1 MILGTGQ
8 NLTNRTLSVEIA
20 YDAQMQLELN
30 GTNIIDESER
40 GGSPASLFWPW
51 CGANVSLL
59 ALSYGAFFLG
69 FGISFLQATIAA
81 ILGTVLS
88 FLLVGVSSLAG
99 KKSNA
104 PTMVL
109 SRASFGVKGNLIPG
123 FLSYLIFVGWE
134 TVLVSLAT
142 LATGTVFVRVGHL
155 DRNLSMVIGFLI
167 AIALTVFGGVLGHSI
182 IMKLQ
187 KWLTLVTV
195 AATILYFLLT
205 IDEVNWSAV
214 TSIPHGSAAGFIG
227 ALIFGATGI
236 GLGWVNSAA
245 DYSRYLPRSASSRG
259 VVGWTVFGASIV
271 PIAMVIYGAALAGS
285 SEELFGAIANDPIG
299 ALTTLLPTW
308 FLIPFALVAI
318 LGLVGG
324 AILDLYSSGLT
335 LISIGLPVKRYVAA
349 SIDSAI
355 MVAGTIYLVWIADDF
370 FFPFQGFLIT
380 LGVPIA
386 AWSAIFVA
394 DVLMRKQSYSESD
407 LFNESGRYGA
417 WNLRSLSLMAIG
429 SIVGWGFVTN
439 PFASWL
445 SWQGYFLGVF
455 GGKEGQWAGAN
466 LGVAFAL
473 LIGFFGYLLLSRQA
487 IKRQENA

>member
-1 MILGTGQ
+1 
-8 NLTNRTLSVEIA
+8 
-20 YDAQMQLELN
+20 MQLELN

-40 GGSPASLFWPW
+40 GGEAASLFWPW

-69 FGISFLQATIAA
+69 FKISFWQATVAA

-109 SRASFGVKGNLIPG
+109 SRASFGVKGNIVPG
-123 FLSYLIFVGWE
+123 LLSYLIFVGWE

-142 LATGTVFVRVGHL
+142 LATGTVFLRIGHI
-155 DRNLSMVIGFLI
+155 DRNIAMGIGFLI
-167 AIALTVFGGVLGHSI
+167 AIGLTVFGGVLGHSI

-187 KWLTLVTV
+187 KWLTLITV
-195 AATILYFLLT
+195 AATLLYMALT
-205 IDEVNWSAV
+205 LKDVNWSAV
-214 TSIPHGSAAGFIG
+214 SAIPSGSTAGFIG

-245 DYSRYLPRSASSRG
+245 DYSRYLPRLVSGKS
-259 VVGWTVFGASIV
+259 VITWTVFGASIV
-271 PIAMVIYGAALAGS
+271 PVILVIYGAALSGS
-285 SEELFGAIANDPIG
+285 SEKLFSAVAADPIG

-308 FLIPFALVAI
+308 FLIPFALIAI

-335 LISIGLPVKRYVAA
+335 LISIGLPVKRYIAA
-349 SIDSAI
+349 SIDSII
-355 MVAGTIYLVWIADDF
+355 MFAGTIYLVWIADDF

-394 DVLMRKQSYSESD
+394 DVLLRKRDYAEGD
-407 LFNESGRYGA
+407 LFKENGRYGS
-417 WNLRSLSLMAIG
+417 WNFASLSIMAIG
-429 SIVGWGFVTN
+429 TFIGWGFVTN

-455 GGKEGQWAGAN
+455 GGKNGAWAGAN
-466 LGVAFAL
+466 LGIFFAL
-473 LIGFFGYLLLSRQA
+473 LIGFFGYWLTA
-487 IKRQENA
+487 HKVIAKQESA

>member
-1 MILGTGQ
+1 
-8 NLTNRTLSVEIA
+8 
-20 YDAQMQLELN
+20 MQLELN

-40 GGSPASLFWPW
+40 GGRASSLFWPW

-69 FGISFLQATIAA
+69 FGISFWQATLAA
-81 ILGTVLS
+81 IAGTVLS
-88 FLLVGVSSLAG
+88 FLLVGFSSLAG
-99 KKSNA
+99 KRSNA

-109 SRASFGVKGNLIPG
+109 SRAAFGVKGNIVPG
-123 FLSYLIFVGWE
+123 LLSYFILVGWE

-142 LATGTVFVRVGHL
+142 LASGTVFLRVWEL
-155 DRNLSMVIGFLI
+155 DRNISMLLGFLV
-167 AIALTVFGGVLGHSI
+167 AIALTIFGGVLGHSI
-182 IMKLQ
+182 IMRLQ

-195 AATILYFLLT
+195 TATLLYFALT
-205 IDEVNWSAV
+205 IDEVNWSALLD
-214 TSIPHGSAAGFIG
+214 IPNGKWSGFVG
-227 ALIFGATGI
+227 ALIFGVTGI

-245 DYSRYLPRSASSRG
+245 DYSRYLPRNTSSRA
-259 VVGWTVFGASIV
+259 VVGWTVLGASIV

-285 SEELFGAIANDPIG
+285 SEDLFGAVANDPIG

-308 FLIPFALVAI
+308 FLVPFAFVAI

-349 SIDSAI
+349 TIDGLI
-355 MVAGTIYLVWIADDF
+355 MIAGTIYLVWIADDF

-380 LGVPIA
+380 LGVPVA
-386 AWSAIFVA
+386 TWSAIFVTDLLLRKKDYDQA
-394 DVLMRKQSYSESD
+394 DLYRV
-407 LFNESGRYGA
+407 SGRYGS
-417 WNLRSLSLMAIG
+417 WNLRSLTVMAVG
-429 SIVGWGFVTN
+429 AIVGWGFVTN

-445 SWQGYFLGVF
+445 SWQGYFMDLI

-466 LGVAFAL
+466 LGVIFAL
-473 LIGFFGYLLLSRQA
+473 LVGFLGHLLLSKRR
-487 IKRQENA
+487 IKWQESH

>member
-1 MILGTGQ
+1 MH
-8 NLTNRTLSVEIA
+8 
-20 YDAQMQLELN
+20 LELN
-30 GTNIIDESER
+30 GTNIIEESER
-40 GGSPASLFWPW
+40 KGSPRQLFWPW

-69 FGISFLQATIAA
+69 FGISFIQATIAA
-81 ILGTVLS
+81 LLGTVLS
-88 FLLVGVSSLAG
+88 FLLVGISSLAG

-109 SRASFGVKGNLIPG
+109 SRASFGVKGNIVPG

-142 LATGTVFVRVGHL
+142 LATGTVFVRVGHI
-155 DRNLSMVIGFLI
+155 DRNIAMIIGFLI

-187 KWLTLVTV
+187 KWLTLITV
-195 AATILYFLLT
+195 AATLMYFVLT
-205 IDEVNWSAV
+205 LDEVNWSAV
-214 TSIPHGSAAGFIG
+214 SDIPNGSSAGFIG

-245 DYSRYLPRSASSRG
+245 DYSRYLPRDVSSKS
-259 VVGWTVFGASIV
+259 VVGWTVLGASIV

-285 SEELFGAIANDPIG
+285 SEELFGAIASDPIG

-308 FLIPFALVAI
+308 FLIPFALIAI

-349 SIDSAI
+349 SIDSLI
-355 MVAGTIYLVWIADDF
+355 MVLGTIYLVWIADDF
-370 FFPFQGFLIT
+370 FYPFQGFLIT

-386 AWSAIFVA
+386 TWSAIFVA
-394 DVLMRKQSYSESD
+394 DVLMRKKSYDESD
-407 LFNESGRYGA
+407 LFNEQGRYGA
-417 WNLRSLSLMAIG
+417 WNMKSLALMAMG

-455 GGKEGQWAGAN
+455 GGKEGVWAGAN
-466 LGVAFAL
+466 LGVFFAL
-473 LIGFFGYLLLSRQA
+473 VIGAAGYLLTAGKNIR
-487 IKRQENA
+487 IENNTP